1 MLDRIR
7 RRAVSPFRGIVD
19 IQDEMNK
26 LFNTFFEDDLSPS
39 GVSFVPT
46 VDISETKKDIKV
58 RADLPGMT
66 EKDIDVSVS
75 DNVLS
80 IRGKKEEEKEESG
93 EDFYRKERVSGSFLR
108 QIQVPANTKTDE
120 IHAKFKNGV
129 LTVSLPKSTEAVEK
143 AVKVEV
149 G

>member
-7 RRAVSPFRGIVD
+7 RRAVSPFRGIVG

-75 DNVLS
+75 DNVLT
-80 IRGKKEEEKEESG
+80 IKGKKEEEKEESG

-108 QIQVPANTKTDE
+108 QIQVPANIKTDE

-143 AVKVEV
+143 AVKVEI

>member
-7 RRAVSPFRGIVD
+7 RREVSPFGGIVG

-26 LFNTFFEDDLSPS
+26 LFDTFFEGDLSPS
-39 GVSFVPT
+39 GVGFVPT
-46 VDISETKKDIKV
+46 VDISETKKDIRV

-75 DNVLS
+75 GNVLT
-80 IRGKKEEEKEESG
+80 IKGKKEEEKEESG

-108 QIQVPANTKTDE
+108 QIQVPTNTKTDG

-129 LTVSLPKSTEAVEK
+129 LTVSLPKSTESVEK